1 MYTHRKATPSRRDAI
16 SNIELGTLAG
26 TSVSPFLGTKLK
38 ILVRIITPVGVQGN
52 RIVPD
57 KPRIK
62 SKEVKVRIEPE
73 SFDDFDEYCDRAN
86 TTKSDLLRGFITLLL
101 NNPQFEEYCR
111 RTGKTEI
118 EALQESLLEV
128 QQED

>member
-1 MYTHRKATPSRRDAI
+1 
-16 SNIELGTLAG
+16 
-26 TSVSPFLGTKLK
+26 
-38 ILVRIITPVGVQGN
+38 
-52 RIVPD
+52 VPD

-128 QQED
+128 QQDGSSRRIL